1 MKLTIREIANM
12 AGVSVTT
19 VSQILNNKGSRFS
32 EATKKKVLEIV
43 EEHQYKPDFFASN
56 IITRHSK
63 TIGMIVPDVTD
74 FFFSKVVEGV
84 ETYLN
89 SLGYMILLCNSK
101 HSVEKETKYV
111 TELLHRSVDGIILA
125 TPNVLPEDHVL
136 KKQLQS
142 VFPVVLIDRGINTR
156 EEGQLLVEEY
166 EGASRAMEYLIS
178 NGHRHIGML
187 KEKQGYYQ
195 LSERLAAY
203 RAMMKKHDLPMN
215 ESYIQSGELTLK
227 GGYRAAK
234 EVLKNK
240 EVTAIFCGNDEMAI
254 GAYQAIYEKNL
265 RIPEDISVIGFD
277 GLEIS
282 EYLAPSLTTVYQPA
296 FDIGYYAAK
305 FLVEAIHGDVEK
317 IPNKIFETTFIE
329 RNSTRTIDNTE
340 KK

>member
-43 EEHQYKPDFFASN
+43 EEYQYKPDFFASN

-101 HSVEKETKYV
+101 HSVEKETQYV

-125 TPNVLPEDHVL
+125 TPNVLPQDHVL
-136 KKQLQS
+136 KKQRQS
-142 VFPVVLIDRGINTR
+142 AFPVVLIDRGINTR

-166 EGASRAMEYLIS
+166 VGASQAVEFLIAH
-178 NGHRHIGML
+178 GHRHIGML
-187 KEKQGYYQ
+187 KETQGYYQ
-195 LSERLAAY
+195 LTERLAAY
-203 RAMMKKHDLPMN
+203 RAVLEKHGIPIN
-215 ESYIQSGELTLK
+215 EDYIQSGELTLK

-234 EVLKNK
+234 AVLENK

-254 GAYQAIYEKNL
+254 GAYQAVYEKNL

-305 FLVEAIHGDVEK
+305 FLVEAIHGDVK
-317 IPNKIFETTFIE
+317 TIPNKTFETTFIE
-329 RNSTRTIDNTE
+329 RNSTRMIDN
-340 KK
+340 

>member
-43 EEHQYKPDFFASN
+43 EEYQYKPDFFASN

-101 HSVEKETKYV
+101 HSEEKETKYV

-136 KKQLQS
+136 KKHRQS
-142 VFPVVLIDRGINTR
+142 DFPVVLIDRGINTR
-156 EEGQLLVEEY
+156 DEGQLLVEEF
-166 EGASRAMEYLIS
+166 EGASQAVEYLIA
-178 NGHRHIGML
+178 NGHQHIGML
-187 KEKQGYYQ
+187 KETHGYYQ
-195 LSERLAAY
+195 LTERLAAY
-203 RAMMKKHDLPMN
+203 RAVLEKHQLPVN
-215 ESYIQSGELTLK
+215 EDYIQSGELTLK

-305 FLVEAIHGDVEK
+305 FLVEAIHEEVEK
-317 IPNKIFETTFIE
+317 IPNKTFETTFIE
-329 RNSTRTIDNTE
+329 RNSTRMIDN
-340 KK
+340 